1 MTPHCLILSCLP
13 RMHVSFVSL
22 PSLPRSPPFPR
33 HRDSQ
38 RTGEGERRGY
48 SSIQSPTHPLSNL
61 VLCGVIFLQRRL
73 FCKTLF
79 PLSDI

>member
-1 MTPHCLILSCLP
+1 MTPLCLILSCLR
-13 RMHVSFVSL
+13 RMHVFLVSL
-22 PSLPRSPPFPR
+22 PSVTAWIIIHGHRERVKVKGGVTVRSSPP
-33 HRDSQ
+33 
-38 RTGEGERRGY
+38 TK
-48 SSIQSPTHPLSNL
+48 PLSNL